1 MKVFTTFSALTAL
14 LAGVCLVAAAEDQG
28 PRNTIPKKL
37 ESQYVVTR
45 TTDDK
50 TDIVTAG
57 SVLTLQKDKLI
68 MTPVIG
74 GAPCSNIYA
83 DGNLTPNANCIMDRI
98 TAVRRFRGGDQPSG
112 TSSTT
117 RTFVTGDKF
126 WVTNIDVKDAGN
138 DSLVALELFTDAIDG
153 VRYKSTLIIP
163 FKSGLPSPGEVL
175 NSVNEV
181 IKTDDVKLPSIA
193 PPPPPSNELLSS
205 PPTVSL
211 GETPEQVVAILGKPL
226 LKAKVGAKEIYS
238 YQNVK
243 VTFLDGKV
251 QDIQ

>member
-1 MKVFTTFSALTAL
+1 MKVFSTFLTLTAL
-14 LAGVCLVAAAEDQG
+14 LAGACLVAAAEDQG
-28 PRNTIPKKL
+28 PRNSIQNKL
-37 ESQYVVTR
+37 ESEYVVTR

-57 SVLTLQKDKLI
+57 SVLTLQKDKLL

-74 GAPCSNIYA
+74 GALCSNIYA
-83 DGNLTPNANCIMDRI
+83 DGSLTPNASCVVDRI
-98 TAVRRFRGGDQPSG
+98 TAIRRIRGIDQSSG

-117 RTFVTGDKF
+117 KTFVAGDKF
-126 WVTNIDVKDAGN
+126 WITKIDVKDAGN
-138 DSLVALELFTDAIDG
+138 DSVVALELFTDAIDG
-153 VRYKSTLIIP
+153 LRYHSTLVIP

-175 NSVNEV
+175 NSLHEV
-181 IKTDDVKLPSIA
+181 VKTDDAKLPSIA
-193 PPPPPSNELLSS
+193 PPPPPSNELSS
-205 PPTVSL
+205 PPPTVSL